1 MTTTP
6 HPATRTAALAA
17 FALLPVLALTACSSS
32 GEERSIGQSASVEV
46 AKGHHVDV
54 TVLALE
60 AGTAADLAQLKD
72 SSQYAGRTP
81 YYLRYSY
88 IKTQDEKVRWTG
100 DFEVHG
106 DDGPL
111 TQLDVLP
118 SLDSTGNPDDPF
130 DVRTF
135 EKCESGTD
143 FDKVPKGGTVE
154 GCDIFLTD
162 TGGGTPKDVKWVD
175 DSDKTLVTWK

>member
-1 MTTTP
+1 MTTP
-6 HPATRTAALAA
+6 RPAARTAALAA
-17 FALLPVLALTACSSS
+17 LALLPVLALTACSSSS

-60 AGTAADLAQLKD
+60 AGTEADLAELKD
-72 SSQYAGRTP
+72 SSKYAGRTP
-81 YYLRYSY
+81 YYLRYRY
-88 IKTQDEKVRWTG
+88 TKTQEGKASWSG

-106 DDGPL
+106 DAGPL
-111 TQLDVLP
+111 TSLSVLP

-135 EKCESGTD
+135 EKCESSTG
-143 FDKVPKGGTVE
+143 FDKVAKGASVE
-154 GCDIFLTD
+154 GCQIFLTD
-162 TGGGTPKDVKWVD
+162 TGGGAPKDVKWVD
-175 DSDKTLVTWK
+175 GDKTLVTWK